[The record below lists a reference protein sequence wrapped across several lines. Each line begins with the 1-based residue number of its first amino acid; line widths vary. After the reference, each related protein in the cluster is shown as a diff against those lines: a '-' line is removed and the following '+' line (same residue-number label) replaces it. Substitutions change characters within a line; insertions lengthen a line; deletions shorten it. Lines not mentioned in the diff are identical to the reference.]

1 MKNYKKISLVL
12 FMLMFNVLIFA
23 QTGPGDDDGFGTL
36 EDDDPAAAS
45 INKKLI
51 LIALIGTT
59 YMFYKLKN
67 SKKQL
72 N

>member
-1 MKNYKKISLVL
+1 MKNYEKLSLVL
-12 FMLMFNVLIFA
+12 FMLMFNVITFA
-23 QTGPGDDDGFGTL
+23 QPGTDDGFGTL

-45 INKKLI
+45 INNKLI
-51 LIALIGTT
+51 LIALIGII

>member
-1 MKNYKKISLVL
+1 MKNYEKLSLIL
-12 FMLMFNVLIFA
+12 FMLMFNVLTFA
-23 QTGPGDDDGFGTL
+23 QPGTDDGFGTL

-45 INKKLI
+45 INNKLI
-51 LIALIGTT
+51 LIALIGII